1 LNANR
6 PCAIS
11 CGLRLGLS
19 IWWRSLLPYYAV
31 GDERHRSLGRFVRTL
46 LCQHCQLV
54 QDLLKSG
61 PEFPVLARRPAASP
75 RPARSLSCR
84 CAAPTPNIFSSRSAT
99 ACFWVSIG
107 IFISLFTTPA
117 LFFCLGAYS
126 PLLLCPRRS
135 TKKKGPRRAPTAPSA
150 CLCPLRGG
158 LGGSWSQQF
167 CRAPAPG
174 VSVSCWVV

>member
-1 LNANR
+1 
-6 PCAIS
+6 
-11 CGLRLGLS
+11 LGLL

-117 LFFCLGAYS
+117 LFFAWGLTAPCCCAPEGV
-126 PLLLCPRRS
+126 PRRR
-135 TKKKGPRRAPTAPSA
+135 GPGEHRQRRAPASVHLEGSSVA
-150 CLCPLRGG
+150 AGASSSVGLR
-158 LGGSWSQQF
+158 
-167 CRAPAPG
+167 RPA
-174 VSVSCWVV
+174 SV